1 MQWVGVH
8 VIWIGHL
15 EIILAESG
23 TILLETLVALQ
34 DHLAIRGEN
43 LVIYSRVF
51 EGVFGL
57 LLRRKQEDKLGELHS
72 ELFRYIF
79 FNILIATL
87 TRVACLDAG
96 SIYLA
101 LADVRPI

>member
-1 MQWVGVH
+1 MHWLVFQFIWV
-8 VIWIGHL
+8 GHL

-43 LVIYSRVF
+43 LVIDSSVF
-51 EGVFGL
+51 KGVFGL

-72 ELFRYIF
+72 ELVRDIF
-79 FNILIATL
+79 FNSHCAAL
-87 TRVACLDAG
+87 TRDARLDAG
-96 SIYLA
+96 S
-101 LADVRPI
+101 V